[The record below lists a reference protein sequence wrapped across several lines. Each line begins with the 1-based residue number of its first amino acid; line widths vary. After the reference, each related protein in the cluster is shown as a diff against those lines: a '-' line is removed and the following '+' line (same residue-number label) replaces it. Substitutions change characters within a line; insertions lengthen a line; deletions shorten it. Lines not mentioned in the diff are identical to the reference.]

1 MKDGSDFT
9 RRLGRAALI
18 NLVPLCAGGRFNQI
32 AHVLSSRPDNYLTLH
47 KCIGLVFIIEAS
59 LHSILSWLRGDIDL
73 RSWPDKAGLVAA
85 SSVGALVLLSI
96 PVLWKWMYEP
106 LSILHLAL
114 SVTMIT
120 SLWFHL
126 PSASITQIPRLYLI
140 LAISIFSLIK
150 LIFFLKLL
158 FLNVSTELISTA
170 TIQQVG
176 ENGIEVR
183 VTMPRPL
190 RFRAGQFVFLSI
202 PRLALFQ
209 YHPFQ
214 VAWEYLSDKGDG
226 GRQVIVIII
235 QPRHGF
241 TSRLRLAVPFK
252 RYTAL
257 VEGPYGNPTKLD
269 QYGTVLLFATGI
281 GIAGQLPYMNEQL
294 RLYREW
300 RTKTRR
306 HVLYWEIDAEE
317 YRYWVNEWINEIL
330 SWNIDYD
337 IQLYIRG
344 RFLAKDAERGISVKK
359 GEKLKR
365 LTLNYDTMDPQSL
378 LGDEIR
384 RRKSGSRML
393 VSRMH
398 LPAKALMKLTSLVCT
413 DPITAQAVTKISW
426 TFVLG
431 QSQDAISRHR
441 QKKKYKIAATEK

>member
-1 MKDGSDFT
+1 MDSTDIYGIFMGSVILFLLISSFSYSIAQVVYNHFRRFFLRQIYFSLLPRWLGGCLRVSRYCGLLMIIYVNANVCLLVVDMKDGSDFT

-73 RSWPDKAGLVAA
+73 RSWPDKAGLVVSVLHILYRVDGFSKPLALRSFSGTNDLKAA

-114 SVTMIT
+114 SATMIT

-140 LAISIFSLIK
+140 LAISIFALIK

-214 VAWEYLSDKGDG
+214 VAWEYLSDKSDG

-306 HVLYWEIDAEE
+306 HVLYWEIDAEGLVS
-317 YRYWVNEWINEIL
+317 Y
-330 SWNIDYD
+330 
-337 IQLYIRG
+337 
-344 RFLAKDAERGISVKK
+344 VKADSK
-359 GEKLKR
+359 
-365 LTLNYDTMDPQSL
+365 LTLCR
-378 LGDEIR
+378 I
-384 RRKSGSRML
+384 
-393 VSRMH
+393 
-398 LPAKALMKLTSLVCT
+398 
-413 DPITAQAVTKISW
+413 
-426 TFVLG
+426 
-431 QSQDAISRHR
+431 
-441 QKKKYKIAATEK
+441 

>member
-1 MKDGSDFT
+1 
-9 RRLGRAALI
+9 
-18 NLVPLCAGGRFNQI
+18 
-32 AHVLSSRPDNYLTLH
+32 
-47 KCIGLVFIIEAS
+47 
-59 LHSILSWLRGDIDL
+59 
-73 RSWPDKAGLVAA
+73 
-85 SSVGALVLLSI
+85 
-96 PVLWKWMYEP
+96 
-106 LSILHLAL
+106 
-114 SVTMIT
+114 MIT

-140 LAISIFSLIK
+140 LAISIFALIK

-214 VAWEYLSDKGDG
+214 VAWEYLSDKSDG

-378 LGDEIR
+378 LGDEIQ

-393 VSRMH
+393 VS
-398 LPAKALMKLTSLVCT
+398 LCT
-413 DPITAQAVTKISW
+413 DPNTAQAVTKI
-426 TFVLG
+426 VRPLLG
-431 QSQDAISRHR
+431 DDLDLVELDFCPWPESRR
-441 QKKKYKIAATEK
+441 LLSNSSIELW

>member
-1 MKDGSDFT
+1 
-9 RRLGRAALI
+9 
-18 NLVPLCAGGRFNQI
+18 
-32 AHVLSSRPDNYLTLH
+32 
-47 KCIGLVFIIEAS
+47 
-59 LHSILSWLRGDIDL
+59 
-73 RSWPDKAGLVAA
+73 
-85 SSVGALVLLSI
+85 
-96 PVLWKWMYEP
+96 MYEP
-106 LSILHLAL
+106 SSILHLAL
-114 SVTMIT
+114 SATMIT

-126 PSASITQIPRLYLI
+126 PSTNITQIPKLYLI
-140 LAISIFSLIK
+140 VAILIFALVK

-158 FLNVSTELISTA
+158 FINVSTELISTA

-190 RFRAGQFVFLSI
+190 KFRAGQFVFLSI

-214 VAWEYLSDKGDG
+214 IAWEYLSDKSDG

-241 TSRLRLAVPFK
+241 TSRLRLAVPFE

-257 VEGPYGNPTKLD
+257 VEGPYGNTTKLD

-306 HVLYWEIDAEE
+306 HVLYWEIEAEE
-317 YRYWVNEWINEIL
+317 YRYWVNEWINDIL

-365 LTLNYDTMDPQSL
+365 LTLNYDIMDPQSL
-378 LGDEIR
+378 LEDEMR
-384 RRKSGSRML
+384 RRKGGSRML
-393 VSRMH
+393 VS
-398 LPAKALMKLTSLVCT
+398 LCT
-413 DPITAQAVTKISW
+413 EPITAQAVTKI
-426 TFVLG
+426 VRPLLG
-431 QSQDAISRHR
+431 DDLDLVELDFCPWSSSRR
-441 QKKKYKIAATEK
+441 PKSSPTEEEN